1 MVEGFKVYLMRRK
14 EHEITWLPFICIL
27 LNKKDE
33 IRG

>member
-1 MVEGFKVYLMRRK
+1 MVEDFKVYLMRR
-14 EHEITWLPFICIL
+14 EVHEISWLPFICIL